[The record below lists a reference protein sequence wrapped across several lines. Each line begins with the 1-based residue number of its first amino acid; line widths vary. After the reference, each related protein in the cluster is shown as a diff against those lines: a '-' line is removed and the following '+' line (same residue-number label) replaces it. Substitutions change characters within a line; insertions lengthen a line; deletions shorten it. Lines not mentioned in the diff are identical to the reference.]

1 MKTSAMVMVFANST
15 HLYLCS
21 SGTLY
26 TRGIQLKLKEV
37 QLLKFSPSKGLNLI
51 LSLEIVY
58 PDVNKKQRTY
68 IST

>member
-1 MKTSAMVMVFANST
+1 MV
-15 HLYLCS
+15 
-21 SGTLY
+21 Y

-37 QLLKFSPSKGLNLI
+37 QLLKFPPSKGPNLI